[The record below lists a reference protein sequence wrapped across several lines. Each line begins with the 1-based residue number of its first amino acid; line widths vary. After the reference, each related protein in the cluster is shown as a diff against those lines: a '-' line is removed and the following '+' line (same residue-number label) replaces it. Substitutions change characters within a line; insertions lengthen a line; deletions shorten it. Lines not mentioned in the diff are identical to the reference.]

1 MRDPTL
7 VPSPTATGAFLAQMS
22 SLVTF
27 EFTRVRN
34 PSSVA
39 SACAP
44 FPEVTISQPTFV
56 PIRGKNHSLVIFVA
70 GGLPDLMKRNA
81 TPKFMQERVAGG
93 QQRRRQLRPL
103 PPPHR
108 AGQQAQVEVE
118 TTITALLTNLK
129 NLDSKMLSKKMLP
142 FSVSREY

>member
-1 MRDPTL
+1 
-7 VPSPTATGAFLAQMS
+7 
-22 SLVTF
+22 
-27 EFTRVRN
+27 
-34 PSSVA
+34 
-39 SACAP
+39 
-44 FPEVTISQPTFV
+44 
-56 PIRGKNHSLVIFVA
+56 
-70 GGLPDLMKRNA
+70 
-81 TPKFMQERVAGG
+81 MQERVAGG

-142 FSVSREY
+142 FQEAGNIEGLN